1 MSVVWH
7 NSLTTIEDKKIE
19 NIQKTSLKIIL
30 GESYEDHSSSLAKTG
45 ITSLSERRKT
55 CCLSFAKR
63 CLKNPHTKQMFPLNT
78 ERSNRVS
85 VRHAEKYLV
94 NFART
99 ENYRNSAI
107 PYCQRLLNEDNKQ
120 EQERMKEGRELA
132 GHQGREGARARR
144 EGS

>member
-7 NSLTTIEDKKIE
+7 NSLTTIEDKEIE
-19 NIQKTSLKIIL
+19 NIQKTSLIMIL
-30 GESYEDHSSSLAKTG
+30 GESFEDYSSSLAKTG
-45 ITSLSERRKT
+45 IKSLSEWRKT
-55 CCLSFAKR
+55 RCLSFAKR
-63 CLKNPHTKQMFPLNT
+63 CLKNPQTKQMFPLNLK
-78 ERSNRVS
+78 RSNSVS
-85 VRHAEKYLV
+85 VRHTEKYLV
-94 NFART
+94 SYART
-99 ENYRNSAI
+99 ENYGNSAI

>member
-1 MSVVWH
+1 M
-7 NSLTTIEDKKIE
+7 
-19 NIQKTSLKIIL
+19 IL
-30 GESYEDHSSSLAKTG
+30 GESFEDYSSSLAKTG
-45 ITSLSERRKT
+45 IKYLSQRRKT
-55 CCLSFAKR
+55 RCLSFAKR
-63 CLKNPHTKQMFPLNT
+63 CLKNPHTKQMSPLNL
-78 ERSNRVS
+78 ERSNSVSVS
-85 VRHAEKYLV
+85 VRHTEKYLV

-120 EQERMKEGRELA
+120 EQERMKERRELA